1 MKELERLL
9 EFNSEEEKQ
18 ELIDELKL
26 LNMVNKTPEEII
38 QSIRVNKANLDH
50 IASTNKING
59 SLFVDFKRCLEEY
72 GKQQYNQG
80 VLDCIENAKW
90 KHNGLYNRNAEG
102 TFLSESGISIDT
114 HSMKK
119 LIKQ

>member
-1 MKELERLL
+1 ME
-9 EFNSEEEKQ
+9 
-18 ELIDELKL
+18 
-26 LNMVNKTPEEII
+26 NKTPEEILKEWSFYGQI
-38 QSIRVNKANLDH
+38 PTRELQAIMEYH
-50 IASTNKING
+50 
-59 SLFVDFKRCLEEY
+59 FYQY